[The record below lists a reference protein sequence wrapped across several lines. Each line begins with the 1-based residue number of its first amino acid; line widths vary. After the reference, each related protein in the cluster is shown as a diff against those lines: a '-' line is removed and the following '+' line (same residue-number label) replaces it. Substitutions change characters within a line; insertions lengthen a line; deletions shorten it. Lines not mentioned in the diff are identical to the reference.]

1 MPQDR
6 LHLRQHQVPLLAIRV
21 AAVCRASCQ
30 LQFVPRMALARCKI
44 RRSAQYVSG
53 RSSPRRVRQIGS
65 PGVSVPIS

>member
-1 MPQDR
+1 M
-6 LHLRQHQVPLLAIRV
+6 AIRV